1 MSHMY
6 ESYERIFHKLEQSVD
21 MIKIYTQAERD
32 RSDAKRDMKRNY
44 IDNWYL
50 TCLAWE
56 LISSN
61 IPNFGPG
68 TISVSYRVLHVTAH
82 VYF

>member
-1 MSHMY
+1 MY
-6 ESYERIFHKLEQSVD
+6 ESFERIFLKLDQSGD
-21 MIKIYTQAERD
+21 IINICSRAERD

>member
-1 MSHMY
+1 MY

-61 IPNFGPG
+61 IPYFGPG

-82 VYF
+82 VSF

>member
-1 MSHMY
+1 MY
-6 ESYERIFHKLEQSVD
+6 ESYEKIVHKLDRSVD

-50 TCLAWE
+50 TCLD
-56 LISSN
+56 
-61 IPNFGPG
+61 
-68 TISVSYRVLHVTAH
+68 
-82 VYF
+82 